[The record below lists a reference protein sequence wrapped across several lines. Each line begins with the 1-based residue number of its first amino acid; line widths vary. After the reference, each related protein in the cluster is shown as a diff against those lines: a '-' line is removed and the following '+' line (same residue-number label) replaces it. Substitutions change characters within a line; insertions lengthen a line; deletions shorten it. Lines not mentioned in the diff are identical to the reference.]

1 MKTRTFLLAALAL
14 ALLPVSARQ
23 SLPASPSPAWIQ
35 EFNNLPE
42 TTRKSYIAQF
52 RKAEQLFAQK
62 KSWNVFFPSWSWKN
76 FMPEIRAY
84 TTSAAHATLKSA
96 ISKRPWKI
104 LKSPETGSLQPH
116 HPVQPGGSALRQS
129 RLFQGS
135 ESFHGTPSPL
145 QGQSRHDAP
154 AAIQALYLRPQTG

>member
-62 KSWNVFFPSWSWKN
+62 KSWNVFFPHGAGK
-76 FMPEIRAY
+76 
-84 TTSAAHATLKSA
+84 TLCRKSGL
-96 ISKRPWKI
+96 I
-104 LKSPETGSLQPH
+104 QPPRRMLH
-116 HPVQPGGSALRQS
+116 
-129 RLFQGS
+129 
-135 ESFHGTPSPL
+135 
-145 QGQSRHDAP
+145 
-154 AAIQALYLRPQTG
+154 